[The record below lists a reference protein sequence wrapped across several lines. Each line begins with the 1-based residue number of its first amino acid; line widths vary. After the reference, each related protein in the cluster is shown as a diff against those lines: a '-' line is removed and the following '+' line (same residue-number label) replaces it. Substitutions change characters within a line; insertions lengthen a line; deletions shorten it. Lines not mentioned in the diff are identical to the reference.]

1 MNRRAFL
8 KAAGAGPAAALLLS
22 GPACRPRACR
32 PPNFVFILIDDL
44 GWRDVG
50 FMGSRFYETPHIDRL
65 AARGMVFS
73 QAYAAAAV
81 CSPTRAS
88 ILTGR
93 YPARIGITDWIRARR
108 DGGTVGPDRRNPDG
122 FEDDPAFRLLTPR
135 NALFMELGEVTTA
148 EVLKGAG
155 YISGHVGKWHLG
167 PDEFSPAGQGFDANA
182 GGADIGHTESYFDPY
197 LNEGAP
203 IPSLAPR
210 REGEYMT
217 DRLADEACAFIRS
230 NRDRPFYLNL
240 CHYAVHVPLQA
251 KDGDIARFRDKPAD
265 GGQKDPV
272 YAAMIK
278 SVDDSVGRVMEVLD
292 KLGLVETTC
301 VFFFSDNGGLHT
313 VTDNAPLRMGK
324 GYPYEGG
331 IREALAVCWPGTV
344 PAGARSAALVS
355 SIDFFPTILSLAG
368 CSFPG
373 DRIIDGLNLA
383 AVLSDRRRKL
393 PERALFWHFPH
404 YWWGDR
410 VRPWSVVRSGDW
422 KLIRF
427 YEDGREELY
436 NIAEDESES
445 NDLAASRP
453 GIVGSLGRKLDAW
466 LQATGAKLPRPR
478 TGDREGSPSSARR

>member
-1 MNRRAFL
+1 VRRRDFL
-8 KAAGAGPAAALLLS
+8 RTAGAVSAAAAALIAGS
-22 GPACRPRACR
+22 GCRRAR
-32 PPNFVFILIDDL
+32 PPRRPNIVFILVDDL

-65 AARGMVFS
+65 AARGMILS
-73 QAYAAAAV
+73 RAYAAAAV

-108 DGGTVGPDRRNPDG
+108 DGGAIRPDRRNPEG
-122 FEDDPAFRLLTPR
+122 FEDNPARRLQTPL
-135 NALFMELGEVTTA
+135 NALFMDLAEVTTA
-148 EVLKGAG
+148 EVLKKAG
-155 YISGHVGKWHLG
+155 YVTGHVGKWHLG
-167 PDEFSPAGQGFDANA
+167 PDEFSPTGQGFDVNV

-203 IPSLAPR
+203 IPSLPPR

-217 DRLADEACAFIRS
+217 DRLADEACAFIRA
-230 NRDRPFYLNL
+230 NKARPFYLNL
-240 CHYAVHVPLQA
+240 CHYAVHLPLQA
-251 KDGDIARFRDKPAD
+251 KEGDAAGFQAKAVVD
-265 GGQKDPV
+265 GQKNAV

-278 SVDDSVGRVMEVLD
+278 SVDDSVGRIMETLD
-292 KLGLVETTC
+292 ELGLAGETC

-331 IREALAVCWPGTV
+331 IREALAVCWPGRV
-344 PAGARSAALVS
+344 PAGARCEALVS

-373 DRIIDGLNLA
+373 DRIIDGLNLS
-383 AVLSDRRRKL
+383 AVLTGRRRGL

-436 NIAEDESES
+436 NIAEDEGES
-445 NDLAASRP
+445 HDLAAARP
-453 GIVGSLGRKLDAW
+453 GIVGALGLKLDAW
-466 LQATGAKLPRPR
+466 IRETGARLPRPR
-478 TGDREGSPSSARR
+478 